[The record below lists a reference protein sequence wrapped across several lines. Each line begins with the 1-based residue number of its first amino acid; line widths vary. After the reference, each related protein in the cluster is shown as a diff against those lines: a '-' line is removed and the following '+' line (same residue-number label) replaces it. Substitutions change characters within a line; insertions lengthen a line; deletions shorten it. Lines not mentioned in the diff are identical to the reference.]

1 MTKYHSYIL
10 SLLVAAAAFTSCSP
24 EEVDYYDKNHNG
36 IYFNYEDEK
45 DLSRT
50 INFADSVLTNPDEI
64 EQTVN
69 LNLLGYVSDV
79 DRRFVIKTREVEG
92 YPLATATV
100 EDNVLPAGAHAMK
113 AKFKVAKPEEMDQ
126 TYAVELYFDPDDSGS
141 DLGEGAEG
149 FGSYIVYVTESYTE
163 PRQWSYPA
171 GSYLGEFT
179 SEKYKFMVQLT
190 GKTNFYNYQNW
201 QNSYASQAV
210 DEIRAYNKEHPDEPS
225 TIVLPFYYDEN
236 APIEYSK
243 PDYWNE
249 DYDTYI
255 GEYNTKTFVA
265 LANNLGATTANENE
279 VFPKDKE
286 TLAAIKHKSD
296 ILTLMKAFNNYWQS
310 PSEFKSDYDVVA
322 MSPTVDYDVIQPG
335 CWKEYDDYGDKCLT
349 YEYVK
354 KYYGDYSDEKYKFM
368 IKTWA
373 AYTTN
378 TEDLVFVQL
387 FPIYSGW
394 KEDWSGMEAKW
405 DEGLGGEAA
414 MKECA
419 RVIKAEYDKNP
430 SAYNFTFP
438 TVE

>member
-1 MTKYHSYIL
+1 M
-10 SLLVAAAAFTSCSP
+10 
-24 EEVDYYDKNHNG
+24 
-36 IYFNYEDEK
+36 
-45 DLSRT
+45 
-50 INFADSVLTNPDEI
+50 
-64 EQTVN
+64 
-69 LNLLGYVSDV
+69 
-79 DRRFVIKTREVEG
+79 
-92 YPLATATV
+92 
-100 EDNVLPAGAHAMK
+100 
-113 AKFKVAKPEEMDQ
+113 
-126 TYAVELYFDPDDSGS
+126 
-141 DLGEGAEG
+141 
-149 FGSYIVYVTESYTE
+149 
-163 PRQWSYPA
+163 
-171 GSYLGEFT
+171 
-179 SEKYKFMVQLT
+179 
-190 GKTNFYNYQNW
+190 
-201 QNSYASQAV
+201 
-210 DEIRAYNKEHPDEPS
+210 
-225 TIVLPFYYDEN
+225 
-236 APIEYSK
+236 
-243 PDYWNE
+243 
-249 DYDTYI
+249 
-255 GEYNTKTFVA
+255 
-265 LANNLGATTANENE
+265 ANNLGATTANENE

-414 MKECA
+414 MKKCA

-430 SAYNFTFP
+430 IAYNFTFP